1 MGSPAS
7 PAGPVSA
14 HEPLPTSVDSTPQ
27 DKVLSSENS
36 GHLHD
41 FRFVD
46 VTAGSAPLVK
56 AVEKAGMAAV
66 SVTQS
71 MADNLKHEEDT
82 VKVKEW
88 LEETSKKVHTLA
100 LYFSITGVTF
110 AKSKGRAKRSRVIS
124 AKFPS
129 GLQGKLGE
137 VSADNDLANN
147 MYHTACWA
155 AAELGALVTLE
166 GPDNSYFW
174 QHITEGSSPPV
185 PYSDV
190 VSSSCRYGSQVRR
203 DHRLRCWNWNPAK
216 LKGKC
221 ESENG
226 VYSCGLPAD
235 TGLQRSETSQGALS
249 YPRRVPI
256 VPGHRS
262 SQYFSRLAF
271 RGRSR
276 RGLLLDLSRSGRS

>member
-1 MGSPAS
+1 MGDPAS

-14 HEPLPTSVDSTPQ
+14 HEPLPASVDRTPQ
-27 DKVLSSENS
+27 DKVLSSETS

-46 VTAGSAPLVK
+46 VTAGNAPLVK

-71 MADNLKHEEDT
+71 MADNLKHEDDA
-82 VKVKEW
+82 VKVKDW

-100 LYFSITGVTF
+100 LHFNITGVTF
-110 AKSKGRAKRSRVIS
+110 AKAKGRCKRSRVRS

-129 GLQGKLGE
+129 GLQGKLDE

-147 MYHTACWA
+147 LYRTACWA
-155 AAELGALVTLE
+155 ASELGALVTIE

-174 QHITEGSSPPV
+174 QHVEGGSNLDCLPPRV
-185 PYSDV
+185 SYSDV
-190 VSSSCRYGSQVRR
+190 VSSSCLYGSQVRR
-203 DHRLRCWNWNPAK
+203 DHRLRCWNWCPAK

-226 VYSCGLPAD
+226 VHSCGLPAD

-249 YPRRVPI
+249 CPRKVSI
-256 VPGHRS
+256 VPYPQVIPVLLTIGISRTA
-262 SQYFSRLAF
+262 SQRL
-271 RGRSR
+271 SP
-276 RGLLLDLSRSGRS
+276 